1 MPLRSGEWVERG
13 RRKYSTPLEEV
24 FQNKVGGDS
33 GFDEVA
39 GKMRD
44 AKEYLERRIKKNC
57 IMDWLIGQRGIAAF
71 QINPRLFSWRSA
83 PFTEPRYP
91 EILCVTAFETPK

>member
-1 MPLRSGEWVERG
+1 MQLRSGEWVERG

-39 GKMRD
+39 GKMRMPKNIQSAELKRLHD
-44 AKEYLERRIKKNC
+44 NGLADRAARYCSISNQSQVIFLEVS
-57 IMDWLIGQRGIAAF
+57 AF
-71 QINPRLFSWRSA
+71 
-83 PFTEPRYP
+83 Y
-91 EILCVTAFETPK
+91 

>member
-44 AKEYLERRIKKNC
+44 AKEYLERRIKK
-57 IMDWLIGQRGIAAF
+57 
-71 QINPRLFSWRSA
+71 
-83 PFTEPRYP
+83 
-91 EILCVTAFETPK
+91 TA